1 MAKREK
7 VDVSLNNRLEELE
20 RLIFVLKILYE
31 KYFSGIEKIEPLK
44 DREEVKRIV
53 RDLMVTPMTNT
64 AQKHKFRMLKARFS
78 SLDLYIQRNLYQ
90 IEKGTHP
97 KMQFRANLSE
107 RRQKEM
113 EIKREQRQEKQ
124 RIKREFNDQQ
134 KEELAY
140 RAVYDRLMEARR
152 ETGQST
158 DISFDTIRDTL
169 KKQSRQIKGKFGVEK
184 VKFRVAIE
192 DGKAKMKAV
201 PVRPDKDED

>member
-1 MAKREK
+1 MAKKQK
-7 VDVSLNNRLEELE
+7 VDYSLNNRLEELE
-20 RLIFVLKILYE
+20 RLIFVLKIQYE
-31 KYFSGIEKIEPLK
+31 KYFSGIERIEPLK
-44 DREEVKRIV
+44 DREQLKRVI
-53 RDLMVTPMTNT
+53 RDLMITPITNT

-97 KMQFRANLSE
+97 KMKFRASMSE
-107 RRQKEM
+107 KRQREM
-113 EIKREQRQEKQ
+113 EIRREQRQEKQ
-124 RIKREFNDQQ
+124 RIKREFSEKQ

-140 RAVYDRLMEARR
+140 RAVYDRLIDARR
-152 ETGQST
+152 QTGQST

-184 VKFRVAIE
+184 VKFRVAVE

-201 PVRPDKDED
+201 PVRTDKEQ

>member
-1 MAKREK
+1 MAKKQK
-7 VDVSLNNRLEELE
+7 VDYSLNNRLEELE
-20 RLIFVLKILYE
+20 RLIFVLKIQYE
-31 KYFSGIEKIEPLK
+31 KYFSGIERIEPLK
-44 DREEVKRIV
+44 DREELKRIV
-53 RDLMVTPMTNT
+53 RDLMITPITNT

-97 KMQFRANLSE
+97 KMKFRASMSE
-107 RRQKEM
+107 KRQREM

-124 RIKREFNDQQ
+124 RVKREFSEKQ

-140 RAVYDRLMEARR
+140 RAVYDRLMDARR
-152 ETGQST
+152 QTGQST

-184 VKFRVAIE
+184 VKFRVAVE

-201 PVRPDKDED
+201 PVRNDKDS